1 MMQDVWI
8 SLFIFGGV
16 FFSWPIISMFE
27 HSISK
32 YLFTAW
38 FIFIA
43 LIFIAVEY
51 WSKKGNGG

>member
-1 MMQDVWI
+1 MMREVWI
-8 SLFIFGGV
+8 SLFIFGLI

-32 YLFTAW
+32 YLFAAW

-51 WSKKGNGG
+51 GKKSDNGG